1 VSASE
6 KHKCVV
12 KGCDHLTLGKFCHEH
27 WFELPLKLRQKW
39 WDATNYGKNEPPP
52 ELLAELLAVLS

>member
-1 VSASE
+1 
-6 KHKCVV
+6 
-12 KGCDHLTLGKFCHEH
+12 
-27 WFELPLKLRQKW
+27 LKLRQKW